1 MDLISPS
8 VSLSAG
14 AGGGFGGS
22 GGVVGWGAGVV
33 AVGAGSVVG
42 TADVVGAGCG
52 SGLVAGGGGS
62 PPQAANRDATMK
74 VSTILRMP
82 WFLTFPSRLPRTA
95 ARWKASSARG
105 AERGPAGTFTTSRD
119 AVFPDESQH
128 RRPHLLAR
136 RERDIFVSGMATE
149 LATLGFS
156 TRTAF
161 EKWLSAHHATSAG
174 LWLRIA
180 KAGAGVE
187 SVTYVEALDVALCYG
202 WIDGQKG
209 AIDAQYWRQRFTPRR
224 PSSKWSKI
232 NCAKAEALIAA
243 GRGVGL
249 GRGLPSIFA
258 RTSAASAAS

>member
-1 MDLISPS
+1 
-8 VSLSAG
+8 
-14 AGGGFGGS
+14 
-22 GGVVGWGAGVV
+22 
-33 AVGAGSVVG
+33 
-42 TADVVGAGCG
+42 
-52 SGLVAGGGGS
+52 
-62 PPQAANRDATMK
+62 
-74 VSTILRMP
+74 
-82 WFLTFPSRLPRTA
+82 
-95 ARWKASSARG
+95 
-105 AERGPAGTFTTSRD
+105 
-119 AVFPDESQH
+119 
-128 RRPHLLAR
+128 
-136 RERDIFVSGMATE
+136 MATE

-232 NCAKAEALIAA
+232 NCAKAEVLIAA
-243 GRGVGL
+243 GRMKAPGLAQVEAARKNGAWEAAYAGQRTAQVPEDLAAAIEENPAAKAAFAALDRVNRYAILYRVGDAK
-249 GRGLPSIFA
+249 REATRAA
-258 RTSAASAAS
+258 RIAKFVSMLAKGGKLHP

>member
-1 MDLISPS
+1 
-8 VSLSAG
+8 
-14 AGGGFGGS
+14 
-22 GGVVGWGAGVV
+22 
-33 AVGAGSVVG
+33 
-42 TADVVGAGCG
+42 
-52 SGLVAGGGGS
+52 
-62 PPQAANRDATMK
+62 
-74 VSTILRMP
+74 
-82 WFLTFPSRLPRTA
+82 
-95 ARWKASSARG
+95 
-105 AERGPAGTFTTSRD
+105 
-119 AVFPDESQH
+119 
-128 RRPHLLAR
+128 
-136 RERDIFVSGMATE
+136 MATE

-243 GRGVGL
+243 GRMKAPGLAQVEAARKNGAWEAAYAGQGTAQVPEDLAAAIEENPAAKAAFAALDRVNRYAILYRVGDAK
-249 GRGLPSIFA
+249 REATRAA
-258 RTSAASAAS
+258 RIAKFVSMLAKGGKLHP

>member
-1 MDLISPS
+1 
-8 VSLSAG
+8 
-14 AGGGFGGS
+14 
-22 GGVVGWGAGVV
+22 
-33 AVGAGSVVG
+33 
-42 TADVVGAGCG
+42 
-52 SGLVAGGGGS
+52 
-62 PPQAANRDATMK
+62 
-74 VSTILRMP
+74 
-82 WFLTFPSRLPRTA
+82 
-95 ARWKASSARG
+95 
-105 AERGPAGTFTTSRD
+105 
-119 AVFPDESQH
+119 
-128 RRPHLLAR
+128 
-136 RERDIFVSGMATE
+136 MATE

-243 GRGVGL
+243 GRMKAPGLAQVEAARKNGAWEAAYAGQRTAQVPEDLAAAIEENPAAKAAFAALDRVNRYAILYRVGDAK
-249 GRGLPSIFA
+249 REATRAA
-258 RTSAASAAS
+258 RIAKFVSMLAKGGKLHP